1 MTWFGILIGIA
12 TLFIIGLGFVWVI
25 RGEYHFGPYWW
36 PYTLGLGLLLI
47 AGSLFIASDWGSALA
62 GVFGASLVWGSTE
75 FKEQAVRG
83 EIGWYPF
90 NPGRKPDPP
99 FAETI
104 KNWPLPH
111 L

>member
-1 MTWFGILIGIA
+1 MNWFGFLIGIA

-25 RGEYHFGPYWW
+25 RGEYYFGPYWW

-47 AGSLFIASDWGSALA
+47 LGSLLITSNWGSALT
-62 GVFGASLVWGSTE
+62 GVTGASLVWGSTE
-75 FKEQAVRG
+75 FREQAVRG

-90 NPGRKPDPP
+90 NPRRKPDPP
-99 FAETI
+99 FGATI
-104 KNWPLPH
+104 KKWPLPH

>member
-1 MTWFGILIGIA
+1 VTWFGVLVGIV

-36 PYTLGLGLLLI
+36 PYTLALGLILI
-47 AGSLFIASDWGSALA
+47 AGSPFIASDWGSALA

-90 NPGRKPDPP
+90 NPRRKPDPP
-99 FAETI
+99 FAEAI
-104 KNWPLPH
+104 KKWPLPH